1 MHKQFAKEVI
11 EKHGHVD
18 FLVNNALPLMKDI
31 DECSYEEFQYAMSV
45 GVDSCWVNF
54 FDPDKMAEAFQLPK
68 NEEILTCLALGYPA
82 EGAGPL
88 ANHNSRK
95 PIEETVTYL

>member
-1 MHKQFAKEVI
+1 
-11 EKHGHVD
+11 
-18 FLVNNALPLMKDI
+18 
-31 DECSYEEFQYAMSV
+31 
-45 GVDSCWVNF
+45 
-54 FDPDKMAEAFQLPK
+54 MAEAFQLPK

>member
-1 MHKQFAKEVI
+1 
-11 EKHGHVD
+11 
-18 FLVNNALPLMKDI
+18 
-31 DECSYEEFQYAMSV
+31 
-45 GVDSCWVNF
+45 
-54 FDPDKMAEAFQLPK
+54 MAESVNTS
-68 NEEILTCLALGYPA
+68 NEEILTCLALGYAA

>member
-1 MHKQFAKEVI
+1 MLEQAPLTIVVCGDMQKALEGEVR
-11 EKHGHVD
+11 
-18 FLVNNALPLMKDI
+18 
-31 DECSYEEFQYAMSV
+31 
-45 GVDSCWVNF
+45 
-54 FDPDKMAEAFQLPK
+54 QLWIQASWRQDAGAPTAK

-88 ANHNSRK
+88 VNHNSRK

>member
-1 MHKQFAKEVI
+1 
-11 EKHGHVD
+11 
-18 FLVNNALPLMKDI
+18 
-31 DECSYEEFQYAMSV
+31 MS
-45 GVDSCWVNF
+45 
-54 FDPDKMAEAFQLPK
+54 EAFQLPV
-68 NEEILTCLALGYPA
+68 NEEILTCLALGYAA